1 MWLGVDS
8 VKCFLRKHEDM
19 NTDSEHPCL
28 KNKTIKS
35 QAQQHIH
42 VIPALGKWKLED
54 TWGLLPR
61 TSLLQ
66 VQWQALSQKV
76 KWKTIKE
83 DTQMLTS
90 HIVKHTHA
98 RKNTKK
104 YILKQNWLREK
115 LSSNPKIQGVN
126 FTRVGSREVWFKDI
140 GRKSTHDGSF
150 VLGKKK
156 KNEWDASL
164 Y

>member
-1 MWLGVDS
+1 M
-8 VKCFLRKHEDM
+8 
-19 NTDSEHPCL
+19 
-28 KNKTIKS
+28 
-35 QAQQHIH
+35 
-42 VIPALGKWKLED
+42 
-54 TWGLLPR
+54 
-61 TSLLQ
+61 
-66 VQWQALSQKV
+66 
-76 KWKTIKE
+76 
-83 DTQMLTS
+83 
-90 HIVKHTHA
+90 
-98 RKNTKK
+98 
-104 YILKQNWLREK
+104 REK